1 VTELDLRCDHFMR
14 ATPDIE
20 TANQQVTRLG
30 LRPSPPSP
38 AADTG
43 ARYTVVTLGSH
54 ATDNI
59 MFVEYMTHD
68 DRARAAADWRMDDI
82 FALLDAGGGM
92 KALTFSTRDLDAAKA
107 VLGEQPGGYRES
119 ITHLHD
125 GQTVTTLNLG
135 YVDVAGCPIG
145 LIWYPQS
152 FQDTLAGAP
161 AVQHDFPLRRVDHM
175 AVVPP
180 DLDAATR
187 YWCDVLGLRQ
197 LDDVDGPGF
206 LIRRLQVGD
215 MVIELLSSTRPDG
228 PLAAT
233 PPGLMSVLAC
243 EVGDVAASVELAR
256 SRGFHPPDP
265 APGVLPGTLV
275 STIPGEETSGI
286 VYQLLEYVSQ

>member
-1 VTELDLRCDHFMR
+1 MSALDLRCDHFMR

-20 TANQQVTRLG
+20 TANQQMERLG
-30 LRPSPPSP
+30 LTASPPSP

-59 MFVEYMTHD
+59 MFVEYMSHD
-68 DRARAAADWRMDDI
+68 DRERAAADSRMDDI
-82 FALLDAGGGM
+82 FPLLDAGGGM
-92 KALTFSTRDLDAAKA
+92 KALTFSTKDLDAAKA
-107 VLGEQPGGYRES
+107 VLGEQPGGFRES

-125 GQTVTTLNLG
+125 GQTVVTLNLG
-135 YVDVAGCPIG
+135 YVDVAGCPMG
-145 LIWYPQS
+145 LIWYPES
-152 FQDTLAGAP
+152 FHETMAAMPTGR
-161 AVQHDFPLRRVDHM
+161 HDFPLKRVDHI
-175 AVVPP
+175 AVLPP

-187 YWCDVLGLRQ
+187 YWCDVLGLQQ
-197 LDDVDGPGF
+197 LDDIEASGF

-215 MVIELLSSTRPDG
+215 MVIELLRSTSDNG

-233 PPGLMSVLAC
+233 PPGLLPVLAC
-243 EVGDVAASVELAR
+243 EVDDVAGCVELAR
-256 SRGFHPPDP
+256 ARGFHPPDP

-286 VYQLLEYVSQ
+286 VYQLLQYVAQ